1 MRTPVVIVTGQH
13 FTDDVARVLLD
24 KPATALVQ
32 HHFDGH
38 VVHRTTAL
46 VQRGVTVVADA
57 VLELTNC
64 CVSCTV
70 RDDLLGHLRDLHR
83 RPDVDR
89 IAVRLGPWM
98 EPEPVAFA
106 ITRSA
111 AARDVALSA
120 VVTTVDTATWL
131 SEALGEDELDD
142 GRTAAQVVVGQVEFA
157 DVAVLT
163 RPDPE
168 TLAVVRRLAP
178 RARVTVGTDRLELA
192 LAHLDSDAR
201 RGRSD
206 DPHASLLGGQPP
218 LDADGRVGLVEF
230 TSRRPLHPDRLHD
243 ALDVLLDGVVR
254 SRGRL
259 WLAGRPDRVMWLESA
274 GGGLRVSNAGKW
286 LVAMTS
292 REAAYVNP
300 ERRAMAGL
308 MWDPRHGD
316 RHTSLAVLTCGAQ
329 PQDITRALRTAVLTD
344 DEMERPHEWSG
355 YADPFGNWHA
365 DPCVDPVLTTPTERE
380 GHADD

>member
-13 FTDDVARVLLD
+13 STDDIARVLLD
-24 KPATALVQ
+24 RPATALVQ

-38 VVHRTTAL
+38 VVHRSTAV

-70 RDDLLGHLRDLHR
+70 RDDLLRHLRDLHR

-89 IAVRLGPWM
+89 IAVRFGPWM

-106 ITRSA
+106 ITHSA

-131 SEALGEDELDD
+131 SQALGEEELDD
-142 GRTAAQVVVGQVEFA
+142 GRTMAQVVVGQVEFA

-192 LAHLDSDAR
+192 LAHLDIDAR

-206 DPHASLLGGQPP
+206 DPHASLLSGQPP
-218 LDADGRVGLVEF
+218 LNADGRVGLVEF
-230 TSRRPLHPDRLHD
+230 TSRRPFHPGRLHD

-286 LVAMTS
+286 LAAMTS

-329 PQDITRALRTAVLTD
+329 PQDITRALRVAVLTD
-344 DEMERPHEWSG
+344 NEMERPHEWPG
-355 YADPFGNWHA
+355 YADPFGDWHVV
-365 DPCVDPVLTTPTERE
+365 PCVDTVLTTPTERK

>member
-13 FTDDVARVLLD
+13 HTDDIARILLD
-24 KPATALVQ
+24 RPGTALVQ

-38 VVHRTTAL
+38 VVHCTTAL
-46 VQRGVTVVADA
+46 VQRGITVVADT

-70 RDDLLGHLRDLHR
+70 RKDLLQHLGDLHR

-89 IAVRLGPWM
+89 IVVRLGPWM
-98 EPEPVAFA
+98 EPEPVAVA
-106 ITRSA
+106 ITRSPV
-111 AARDVALSA
+111 ARDVALSA
-120 VVTTVDTATWL
+120 VVATVDSATWL
-131 SEALGEDELDD
+131 PQALGEEELHD
-142 GRTAAQVVVGQVEFA
+142 GRTVAQVVVGQVEFA

-163 RPDPE
+163 IPDPE

-192 LAHLDSDAR
+192 LAHLEPDAR

-206 DPHASLLGGQPP
+206 DPHASLLCGQPP
-218 LDADGRVGLVEF
+218 LDSDGRVGLVEF
-230 TSRRPLHPDRLHD
+230 TSRRPFHPGRLHD

-274 GGGLRVSNAGKW
+274 GGGLRVTNAGKW
-286 LVAMTS
+286 LAAMTA
-292 REAAYVNP
+292 REVAYVNP

-308 MWDPRHGD
+308 MWNHRHGD
-316 RHTSLAVLTCGAQ
+316 RHTSLAVLTCGATAREIR
-329 PQDITRALRTAVLTD
+329 DVLAGALLTD
-344 DEMERPHEWSG
+344 AEMDRPHEWPG
-355 YADPFGNWHA
+355 YGNPFGDWHA
-365 DPCVDPVLTTPTERE
+365 DPCDDAVPALQTERE
-380 GHADD
+380 GRAED